1 MRRRKLK
8 TIKKLSK
15 FKLPIFGTYS
25 KKRFFLLSIFSFILV
40 AYACLLVLQSPTSGK
55 VLGEKLASCAGE
67 PTCTTLP
74 GGGEFRGNKNALQR
88 YLNSRK
94 GSYSPGEGAA
104 QPDYG
109 KPPANVPPSAE
120 VPSGGA
126 YSPGENASPSI
137 DVVNTKDLII
147 TNPTT
152 GKSIR
157 NPDYKFS
164 WPDLG
169 IKLPDIPARIVHPI
183 EPPFKGPGGVTGNP
197 LTTGGNNFPQIP
209 QSIGKDLGSSIW
221 ETFVTMGEN
230 ASQNPPV
237 VSNKIVF
244 PFAEPAGK
252 VWGELK
258 SMWSNPTCE
267 GIDCT
272 KSIFD
277 PIKGGL

>member
-15 FKLPIFGTYS
+15 FKLPIFGSFS

-104 QPDYG
+104 QPGYG
-109 KPPANVPPSAE
+109 SKSKTATPPANPP
-120 VPSGGA
+120 
-126 YSPGENASPSI
+126 YSPGEGAAQPGYGSKAS
-137 DVVNTKDLII
+137 D
-147 TNPTT
+147 
-152 GKSIR
+152 
-157 NPDYKFS
+157 
-164 WPDLG
+164 
-169 IKLPDIPARIVHPI
+169 
-183 EPPFKGPGGVTGNP
+183 
-197 LTTGGNNFPQIP
+197 
-209 QSIGKDLGSSIW
+209 
-221 ETFVTMGEN
+221 GE
-230 ASQNPPV
+230 QPV
-237 VSNKIVF
+237 EGLS
-244 PFAEPAGK
+244 PAGYFGPLPK
-252 VWGELK
+252 EEPKSMRIENLKPLPIKPTDVLKGVLDVAIGMGASATLKPPYQLGELIYK
-258 SMWSNPTCE
+258 PSSTLMRELRDMWENPVCE

>member
-15 FKLPIFGTYS
+15 FKLPIFGSFS

-104 QPDYG
+104 QPGYG
-109 KPPANVPPSAE
+109 SKASDGEQPVEGLSPAGYFGPLPKEEPKSMRIENLKPLPIKPTDVLKGVLDVAIGMGASATLKPP
-120 VPSGGA
+120 
-126 YSPGENASPSI
+126 YQ
-137 DVVNTKDLII
+137 L
-147 TNPTT
+147 
-152 GKSIR
+152 
-157 NPDYKFS
+157 
-164 WPDLG
+164 
-169 IKLPDIPARIVHPI
+169 
-183 EPPFKGPGGVTGNP
+183 
-197 LTTGGNNFPQIP
+197 
-209 QSIGKDLGSSIW
+209 
-221 ETFVTMGEN
+221 
-230 ASQNPPV
+230 
-237 VSNKIVF
+237 
-244 PFAEPAGK
+244 
-252 VWGELK
+252 GELIYK
-258 SMWSNPTCE
+258 PSSTLMRELRDMWENPVCE